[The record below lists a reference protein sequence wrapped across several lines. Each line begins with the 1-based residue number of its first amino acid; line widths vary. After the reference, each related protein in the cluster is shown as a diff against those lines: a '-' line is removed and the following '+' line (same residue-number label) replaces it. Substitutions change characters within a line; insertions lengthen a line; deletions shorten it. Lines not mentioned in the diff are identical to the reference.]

1 VTENIASYKHGLPSN
16 ARLSIAHLH
25 TQLNDGNYL
34 GLALAQHSSSEVLL
48 PQHLQFE
55 TVDKSHFSD
64 YSARHSLHA
73 APNEKCVIVGQAI
86 NLDLLSHIICQYFCQ
101 AQHLV
106 IQQHYLHSEFAQ
118 QAIELTLY
126 HNTVAAN
133 NVLLVHKPDASQ
145 QHSAAATCDSGKL
158 QANQYSLLKASVLLT
173 LAKDYRVDAFKISS
187 VSLSRPG
194 LLVMDMDS
202 TIIDMECIDEIA
214 ILAGAGD
221 KVRELT
227 ERAMLGELDF
237 NQSLNA
243 RVACLQGIHVA
254 ELEKLKN
261 RLPITPGFA
270 HTIAILQKHGW
281 ITCIASGGFTYFA
294 NYIKDSFE
302 LTQATS
308 NILGIEQGCLTGKIE
323 GDIVNGEMK
332 KQILI
337 DTLNHYSIDP
347 HQSIGIGDGANDLL
361 MMSAAALGV
370 AYKAKPKVQAGA
382 DANIVYCGFEGLLY
396 CLQP

>member
-1 VTENIASYKHGLPSN
+1 
-16 ARLSIAHLH
+16 
-25 TQLNDGNYL
+25 
-34 GLALAQHSSSEVLL
+34 
-48 PQHLQFE
+48 
-55 TVDKSHFSD
+55 
-64 YSARHSLHA
+64 
-73 APNEKCVIVGQAI
+73 
-86 NLDLLSHIICQYFCQ
+86 
-101 AQHLV
+101 
-106 IQQHYLHSEFAQ
+106 
-118 QAIELTLY
+118 
-126 HNTVAAN
+126 
-133 NVLLVHKPDASQ
+133 
-145 QHSAAATCDSGKL
+145 
-158 QANQYSLLKASVLLT
+158 
-173 LAKDYRVDAFKISS
+173 
-187 VSLSRPG
+187 
-194 LLVMDMDS
+194 MDMDS

-337 DTLNHYSIDP
+337 DTLNRYSIDP